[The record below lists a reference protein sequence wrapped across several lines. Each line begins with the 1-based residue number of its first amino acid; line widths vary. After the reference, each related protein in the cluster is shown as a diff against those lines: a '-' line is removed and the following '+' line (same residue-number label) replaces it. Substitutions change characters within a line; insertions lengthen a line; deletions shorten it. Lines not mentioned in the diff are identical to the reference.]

1 MSILAIILLI
11 LLGIFLFIVE
21 FLLVPGVTIAGI
33 GGAILMA
40 VAVYSAYKTHGSAV
54 GNYTLMATLL
64 LSVGGF
70 AYALRAKT
78 WRKLSLSKDIDGK
91 VQVGLENE
99 TIKPGDRGEALTR
112 MNPVG
117 KVLING
123 MIVEGKSRE
132 GFLDQKTPV
141 EVIKVL
147 NTQLIVKPIKEE
159 ENG

>member
-11 LLGIFLFIVE
+11 VLGIFLFIVE

-33 GGAILMA
+33 GGALLMA

-54 GNYTLMATLL
+54 GNYTLLATLI
-64 LSVGGF
+64 LSIGGF

-78 WRKLSLSKDIDGK
+78 WKKLALSKNIEGR
-91 VQVGLENE
+91 VEVGLEDE
-99 TIKPGDRGEALTR
+99 AIKVGDRGEALTR
-112 MNPVG
+112 MAPIG

-123 MIVEGKSRE
+123 IIVEGKSRE

-147 NTQLIVKPIKEE
+147 NTQVIVKPIKEE
-159 ENG
+159 

>member
-11 LLGIFLFIVE
+11 VLGIFLFIVE

-33 GGAILMA
+33 GGALLMA

-54 GNYTLMATLL
+54 GNYTLLATLIL
-64 LSVGGF
+64 TIGGF

-78 WRKLSLSKDIDGK
+78 WKKLALSKNIEGR
-91 VQVGLENE
+91 VEVGLENE
-99 TIKPGDRGEALTR
+99 AIKVGDRGEALTR
-112 MNPVG
+112 MAPIG
-117 KVLING
+117 KVMING
-123 MIVEGKSRE
+123 IIVEGKSRE

-147 NTQLIVKPIKEE
+147 STQVIVKPIKEE
-159 ENG
+159 

>member
-11 LLGIFLFIVE
+11 VLGIFLFIVE
-21 FLLVPGVTIAGI
+21 FLLIPGVTIAGI
-33 GGAILMA
+33 GGAIVMG

-54 GNYTLMATLL
+54 GNYTLMATLV

-78 WRKLSLSKDIDGK
+78 WRRLMLSKNIDGK
-91 VQVGLENE
+91 VEVGLENGA
-99 TIKPGDRGEALTR
+99 IKVGDRGESITR
-112 MNPVG
+112 MAPIG

-123 MIVEGKSRE
+123 IIIEGKSQQ

-147 NTQLIVKPIKEE
+147 NTQVIIKPLKEE
-159 ENG
+159 

>member
-11 LLGIFLFIVE
+11 VLGIFLFIVE
-21 FLLVPGVTIAGI
+21 FLLVPGVTVAGI

-54 GNYTLMATLL
+54 GNYTLMATLI
-64 LSVGGF
+64 LSIGGF

-78 WRKLSLSKDIDGK
+78 WKKLALSKNIEGK
-91 VQVGLENE
+91 VEVGLENE
-99 TIKPGDRGEALTR
+99 AVKVGDRGEALTR
-112 MNPVG
+112 MAPIG
-117 KVLING
+117 KVLINEI
-123 MIVEGKSRE
+123 IVEGKSRE

-147 NTQLIVKPIKEE
+147 NTQVIVKPIKEE
-159 ENG
+159 